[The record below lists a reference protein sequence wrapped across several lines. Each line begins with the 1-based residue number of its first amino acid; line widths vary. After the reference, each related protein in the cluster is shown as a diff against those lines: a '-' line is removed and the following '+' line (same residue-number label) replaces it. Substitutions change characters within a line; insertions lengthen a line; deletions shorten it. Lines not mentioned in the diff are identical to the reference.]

1 MRTAVKKE
9 RHQRKTTKPRKVPG
23 NQGVGADNSRET
35 QDSRV
40 LSCGAPD
47 GAGAAKQGRITRWR
61 DVPHSPLPFR
71 DGGCN
76 VFVGADG
83 HVVGILEPLPVDCRD
98 EASAMRNSG
107 NYRYMLC
114 AVNCH
119 EPLVAA
125 AKRLLVLLEGRG
137 EDTRELR
144 ALVARAEEHFE

>member
-1 MRTAVKKE
+1 MRTK
-9 RHQRKTTKPRKVPG
+9 RKTTKQRKVLG
-23 NQGVGADNSRET
+23 KRGIVADNSRET

-47 GAGAAKQGRITRWR
+47 GAGAAKQGRIIRWR
-61 DVPHSPLPFR
+61 DVPHSPLPWR

-83 HVVGILEPLPVDCRD
+83 HVVGRLERD
-98 EASAMRNSG
+98 VFGNEEAALRHNG
-107 NYRYMLC
+107 DYRYMLC

-119 EPLVAA
+119 EALVGA

>member
-1 MRTAVKKE
+1 MRTK
-9 RHQRKTTKPRKVPG
+9 RKTAKPRKGPG
-23 NQGVGADNSRET
+23 KQGGVAGSSRKT
-35 QDSRV
+35 QDSCA

-61 DVPHSPLPFR
+61 EMPHSPLPFR

-76 VFVGADG
+76 MFVGADG
-83 HVVGILEPLPVDCRD
+83 HLVGMLEPLPVDCRD
-98 EASAMRNSG
+98 EESAMRNAG

-114 AVNCH
+114 AANCH
-119 EPLVAA
+119 ESLVAA
-125 AKRLLVLLEGRG
+125 AKKLVVLLDERG